1 MLLDQLEV
9 NRTKEANKW
18 NDIKD
23 EFDEKLQ
30 FRLKTIDLN
39 ITLYKEYARKFEE
52 QSNTIEASYQEIREL
67 VRLLLNNNFNI
78 SIAN

>member
-1 MLLDQLEV
+1 M

-23 EFDEKLQ
+23 EFDEQLQ

-67 VRLLLNNNFNI
+67 VRLLLNNNLNI

>member
-23 EFDEKLQ
+23 EFDEQLQ

-67 VRLLLNNNFNI
+67 VRLLLNNNLNI

>member
-1 MLLDQLEV
+1 MLLEQLEV

-39 ITLYKEYARKFEE
+39 ITLYKEYAGKFEE

-67 VRLLLNNNFNI
+67 VRLLFNNNFNI

>member
-1 MLLDQLEV
+1 M

-67 VRLLLNNNFNI
+67 VRLLLNNNLNI

>member
-39 ITLYKEYARKFEE
+39 ITLYKEYAGKFEE

-67 VRLLLNNNFNI
+67 VRLLFNNNFNI

>member
-23 EFDEKLQ
+23 EFDEQLQ

-67 VRLLLNNNFNI
+67 VRLLFNNNFNI

>member
-67 VRLLLNNNFNI
+67 VRLLLNNNLNI